1 MECERGVPR
10 EIGTCVSDLYKRSI
24 CAVMAVL
31 FLTMSLPGCL
41 SLVYGREIME
51 GVRGEPKIDED
62 WRVYDLSHT
71 FVLEGADAFSQ
82 IQESKTEQI
91 EIDETVSEVV
101 IIFKTSVNYHLGE
114 SDQRYVS
121 VQLLWCDEFGSNCDT
136 SNPIYEVMAD
146 NGSYP
151 QETIE
156 IDRDITQFEDGMWLL
171 SVDGRGGGT
180 NTGISTLDF
189 EDSWLLR
196 VRVVR
201 PCLQFPESPTECTP
215 LIDL

>member
-1 MECERGVPR
+1 MSG
-10 EIGTCVSDLYKRSI
+10 LYKRSI

-101 IIFKTSVNYHLGE
+101 IIFKTSVNYHLGD

>member
-1 MECERGVPR
+1 MG
-10 EIGTCVSDLYKRSI
+10 GLYKRSI
-24 CAVMAVL
+24 CAVMTVL
-31 FLTMSLPGCL
+31 LVTMSLPGCL

-51 GVRGEPKIDED
+51 GVRGEPEIDED

-121 VQLLWCDEFGSNCDT
+121 VQLLWCDEFGSNDEETNGTASKSTFGSGQTLIISGT
-136 SNPIYEVMAD
+136 SSSLSHPSA
-146 NGSYP
+146 
-151 QETIE
+151 E
-156 IDRDITQFEDGMWLL
+156 IATMFSTKFPAWLI
-171 SVDGRGGGT
+171 VRGKLGT
-180 NTGISTLDF
+180 G
-189 EDSWLLR
+189 
-196 VRVVR
+196 
-201 PCLQFPESPTECTP
+201 P
-215 LIDL
+215 L

>member
-1 MECERGVPR
+1 MGGV
-10 EIGTCVSDLYKRSI
+10 YNRSI
-24 CAVMAVL
+24 CAGMTVL
-31 FLTMSLPGCL
+31 FVTMSLPGCL

-51 GVRGEPKIDED
+51 GVRGEPEIDED

-151 QETIE
+151 QETVE
-156 IDRDITQFEDGMWLL
+156 IDRDINQFDDGIWLSEIDEGCYEQFSNVKILKDNFEDF
-171 SVDGRGGGT
+171 
-180 NTGISTLDF
+180 LDNL
-189 EDSWLLR
+189 E
-196 VRVVR
+196 
-201 PCLQFPESPTECTP
+201 EK
-215 LIDL
+215 

>member
-1 MECERGVPR
+1 MSG
-10 EIGTCVSDLYKRSI
+10 LYKRSI
-24 CAVMAVL
+24 CAVMTVL

-101 IIFKTSVNYHLGE
+101 IIFKTSVNYHLGD

-156 IDRDITQFEDGMWLL
+156 IPRHHQFEDGMWLL
-171 SVDGRGGGT
+171 SVDGRGVEP
-180 NTGISTLDF
+180 IQESTLDF

-201 PCLQFPESPTECTP
+201 PAYNSRKVRQNVHHSSIC
-215 LIDL
+215 D

>member
-1 MECERGVPR
+1 M
-10 EIGTCVSDLYKRSI
+10 SSLYKRSI
-24 CAVMAVL
+24 CAVMTVL

-101 IIFKTSVNYHLGE
+101 IIFKTSVNYHLGD

-180 NTGISTLDF
+180 NTGISTLVNSRHTD
-189 EDSWLLR
+189 EDEIVAEILKHY
-196 VRVVR
+196 
-201 PCLQFPESPTECTP
+201 FHTP
-215 LIDL
+215 KNIC

>member
-1 MECERGVPR
+1 
-10 EIGTCVSDLYKRSI
+10 VSGLYKRSI
-24 CAVMAVL
+24 CAVMTVL

-82 IQESKTEQI
+82 IQETKTEQI

-156 IDRDITQFEDGMWLL
+156 IDRDINQFEDGMWLL

>member
-1 MECERGVPR
+1 MG
-10 EIGTCVSDLYKRSI
+10 GLYKRSI
-24 CAVMAVL
+24 CAVMTVL
-31 FLTMSLPGCL
+31 LLTMSLPGCL

-51 GVRGEPKIDED
+51 GVRGEPEIDED

-151 QETIE
+151 QETVE
-156 IDRDITQFEDGMWLL
+156 IDRDINQFDDGMWLL
-171 SVDGRGGGT
+171 TVDGRGGGT

-201 PCLQFPESPTECTP
+201 PCLQFPESPPECTP

>member
-1 MECERGVPR
+1 M
-10 EIGTCVSDLYKRSI
+10 T
-24 CAVMAVL
+24 VL

-151 QETIE
+151 QETVE
-156 IDRDITQFEDGMWLL
+156 IDRDITQFDDGMWLL
-171 SVDGRGGGT
+171 TVDGRGGGT

>member
-1 MECERGVPR
+1 MSG
-10 EIGTCVSDLYKRSI
+10 LYKRSI
-24 CAVMAVL
+24 CAVMTVL

-82 IQESKTEQI
+82 IQETKTEQI

-151 QETIE
+151 QETVE
-156 IDRDITQFEDGMWLL
+156 IDRDINQFDDGMWLL
-171 SVDGRGGGT
+171 TVDGRGGGT

>member
-1 MECERGVPR
+1 
-10 EIGTCVSDLYKRSI
+10 VSGLYKRSI

-101 IIFKTSVNYHLGE
+101 IIFKTSVNYHLGD

>member
-1 MECERGVPR
+1 MG
-10 EIGTCVSDLYKRSI
+10 GLYKRSI
-24 CAVMAVL
+24 CTVMTVL
-31 FLTMSLPGCL
+31 LLTMSLPGCL

-51 GVRGEPKIDED
+51 GVRGEPEIDED

-151 QETIE
+151 QETVE
-156 IDRDITQFEDGMWLL
+156 IDRDITQFDDGMWLL
-171 SVDGRGGGT
+171 TVDGRGGGT

>member
-1 MECERGVPR
+1 MSG
-10 EIGTCVSDLYKRSI
+10 LYKRSI
-24 CAVMAVL
+24 CAAMTVL

-51 GVRGEPKIDED
+51 GVRGEPEIDED

-121 VQLLWCDEFGSNCDT
+121 VELLWCDEFGSNCDT

-156 IDRDITQFEDGMWLL
+156 IDRDITQFNDGMWLL
-171 SVDGRGGGT
+171 TVDGRGGGT

-215 LIDL
+215 LID

>member
-1 MECERGVPR
+1 MG
-10 EIGTCVSDLYKRSI
+10 GLYKRSI
-24 CAVMAVL
+24 CAVMTVL

-51 GVRGEPKIDED
+51 GVRGEPEIDED

-121 VQLLWCDEFGSNCDT
+121 VQLLWCDEFGPNCDT

-151 QETIE
+151 QETVE
-156 IDRDITQFEDGMWLL
+156 IDRDITQFDDGMWLL
-171 SVDGRGGGT
+171 TVDGRGGGT

>member
-1 MECERGVPR
+1 M
-10 EIGTCVSDLYKRSI
+10 SDLYKRSI

>member
-1 MECERGVPR
+1 MSG
-10 EIGTCVSDLYKRSI
+10 LYKRSI
-24 CAVMAVL
+24 CAVMTVL
-31 FLTMSLPGCL
+31 ILTMSLPGCL
-41 SLVYGREIME
+41 SLGYGREIME

-82 IQESKTEQI
+82 IQESKAEQI

-101 IIFKTSVNYHLGE
+101 IIFKTSVNYHLGD
-114 SDQRYVS
+114 SDQRYVA

>member
-1 MECERGVPR
+1 MSG
-10 EIGTCVSDLYKRSI
+10 LYKRSI
-24 CAVMAVL
+24 CAVMTVL

-101 IIFKTSVNYHLGE
+101 IIFKTSVNYHLGD

-189 EDSWLLR
+189 EASWLLR

-201 PCLQFPESPTECTP
+201 PCLQFPERPTECTP

>member
-1 MECERGVPR
+1 M
-10 EIGTCVSDLYKRSI
+10 SSLYKRSI
-24 CAVMAVL
+24 CAVMTVL

-71 FVLEGADAFSQ
+71 FVLEGVDATNQAFA
-82 IQESKTEQI
+82 EDEAQI
-91 EIDETVSEVV
+91 EIDETVSEIV
-101 IIFKTSVNYHLGE
+101 IIFKTSVNYHFGD
-114 SDQRYVS
+114 SDQRYVE
-121 VQLLWCDEFGSNCDT
+121 VKLVWCDEFGSNCDS
-136 SNPIYEVMAD
+136 SNPIYEVRAD

-151 QETIE
+151 QETVE
-156 IDRDITQFEDGMWLL
+156 INRDIEQFVDGMWLL
-171 SVDGRGGGT
+171 TVEGVGAGT
-180 NTGISTLDF
+180 NTGISTIDF

-201 PCLQFPESPTECTP
+201 PCLQFPESPDDCTP
-215 LIDL
+215 LIEL

>member
-1 MECERGVPR
+1 VG
-10 EIGTCVSDLYKRSI
+10 GLYKRSI
-24 CAVMAVL
+24 CAVMTVL

-51 GVRGEPKIDED
+51 GVRGEPEIDED

-151 QETIE
+151 QETVE
-156 IDRDITQFEDGMWLL
+156 IDRDITQFDDGMWLL
-171 SVDGRGGGT
+171 TVDGRGGGT

>member
-1 MECERGVPR
+1 MSG
-10 EIGTCVSDLYKRSI
+10 LYKRSI
-24 CAVMAVL
+24 CAVMTVL
-31 FLTMSLPGCL
+31 ILTMSLPGCL

-82 IQESKTEQI
+82 IQESKAEQI

-121 VQLLWCDEFGSNCDT
+121 VHLLWCDEFGSNCDT

>member
-1 MECERGVPR
+1 MG
-10 EIGTCVSDLYKRSI
+10 GLYKRSI
-24 CAVMAVL
+24 CAVMTVL
-31 FLTMSLPGCL
+31 LLTMSLPGCL

-51 GVRGEPKIDED
+51 GVRGEPEIDED

-146 NGSYP
+146 NGSYT
-151 QETIE
+151 QETVE
-156 IDRDITQFEDGMWLL
+156 IDRDINQFDDGMWVLT
-171 SVDGRGGGT
+171 VDGRGGGT

>member
-1 MECERGVPR
+1 MSG
-10 EIGTCVSDLYKRSI
+10 LYKRSI
-24 CAVMAVL
+24 CAVMTVL

>member
-1 MECERGVPR
+1 M
-10 EIGTCVSDLYKRSI
+10 SDLYKRSI

-101 IIFKTSVNYHLGE
+101 IIFKTSVNYHLGD

>member
-1 MECERGVPR
+1 MSG
-10 EIGTCVSDLYKRSI
+10 LYKRSI
-24 CAVMAVL
+24 CAVMTVL

-51 GVRGEPKIDED
+51 GVRGEPEIDED

-151 QETIE
+151 QETVE
-156 IDRDITQFEDGMWLL
+156 IDRDINQFDDGMWLL
-171 SVDGRGGGT
+171 TVDGRGGGT

>member
-1 MECERGVPR
+1 MG
-10 EIGTCVSDLYKRSI
+10 SLYKRSI
-24 CAVMAVL
+24 CATMVVL

-62 WRVYDLSHT
+62 WRVYDMSHT
-71 FVLEGADAFSQ
+71 FILEGADAFAQ
-82 IQESKTEQI
+82 IQETKTEQI

-101 IIFKTSVNYHLGE
+101 IIFKTSVNYHLGD
-114 SDQRYVS
+114 SDQRYVH
-121 VQLLWCDEFGSNCDT
+121 VELLWCDEFGSNCDT
-136 SNPIYEVMAD
+136 TNPIYEIMAD

-151 QETIE
+151 QETVE
-156 IDRDITQFEDGMWLL
+156 INRDINQFEDGMWRLTI
-171 SVDGRGGGT
+171 DGRGGGT
-180 NTGISTLDF
+180 NTGISTIDF

-201 PCLQFPESPTECTP
+201 PCLQFPESPDACTP
-215 LIDL
+215 LIEL

>member
-1 MECERGVPR
+1 MG
-10 EIGTCVSDLYKRSI
+10 GLYKRSI
-24 CAVMAVL
+24 CAVMTVL
-31 FLTMSLPGCL
+31 LLTMSLPGCL

-51 GVRGEPKIDED
+51 GVRGEPEIDED

-151 QETIE
+151 QETVE
-156 IDRDITQFEDGMWLL
+156 IDRDINQFDDGMWLL
-171 SVDGRGGGT
+171 TVDGRGGGT

-201 PCLQFPESPTECTP
+201 PCLQFPESTTECTP

>member
-1 MECERGVPR
+1 MSG
-10 EIGTCVSDLYKRSI
+10 LYKRSI
-24 CAVMAVL
+24 CAVMTVL

-51 GVRGEPKIDED
+51 GVRGEPEIDED

-121 VQLLWCDEFGSNCDT
+121 VELIWCDEFGSNCDT

-156 IDRDITQFEDGMWLL
+156 IDRDITQFDDGMWLL
-171 SVDGRGGGT
+171 TVDGRGGGT

>member
-1 MECERGVPR
+1 M
-10 EIGTCVSDLYKRSI
+10 SSLYKRSI
-24 CAVMAVL
+24 CAVMTVL

-101 IIFKTSVNYHLGE
+101 IIFKTSVNYHLGD

-151 QETIE
+151 QETVE

-180 NTGISTLDF
+180 NTGISTLDL

>member
-1 MECERGVPR
+1 M
-10 EIGTCVSDLYKRSI
+10 SSLYKRSI
-24 CAVMAVL
+24 CAVMTVL

-151 QETIE
+151 QETVE
-156 IDRDITQFEDGMWLL
+156 IDRDITQFDDGMWLL
-171 SVDGRGGGT
+171 TVDGRGGGT

>member
-1 MECERGVPR
+1 MG
-10 EIGTCVSDLYKRSI
+10 GLYKRSI
-24 CAVMAVL
+24 CAVMTVL
-31 FLTMSLPGCL
+31 LLTMSLPGCL

-51 GVRGEPKIDED
+51 GVRGEPEIDED

-71 FVLEGADAFSQ
+71 FVLEGAEAFSQ

-151 QETIE
+151 QETVE
-156 IDRDITQFEDGMWLL
+156 IDRDINQFDDGMWLL
-171 SVDGRGGGT
+171 TVDGRGGGT

>member
-1 MECERGVPR
+1 MYRCNG
-10 EIGTCVSDLYKRSI
+10 GACVSGLYKRSI
-24 CAVMAVL
+24 CAVMTVL

-82 IQESKTEQI
+82 IQETKTEQI

>member
-1 MECERGVPR
+1 MSG
-10 EIGTCVSDLYKRSI
+10 LYKRSI
-24 CAVMAVL
+24 CAVMTVL

-82 IQESKTEQI
+82 IQETKTEQI

-156 IDRDITQFEDGMWLL
+156 IDRDINQFEDGMWLL

>member
-1 MECERGVPR
+1 MSG
-10 EIGTCVSDLYKRSI
+10 LYKRSI
-24 CAVMAVL
+24 CAVMTVL
-31 FLTMSLPGCL
+31 FLTISLPGCL

>member
-1 MECERGVPR
+1 MSG
-10 EIGTCVSDLYKRSI
+10 LYKRSI
-24 CAVMAVL
+24 CAVMTVL

-82 IQESKTEQI
+82 IQETKTEQI

-101 IIFKTSVNYHLGE
+101 IIFKTSVNYHLGD

-121 VQLLWCDEFGSNCDT
+121 VQLLWGDEFGSNCDT

>member
-1 MECERGVPR
+1 MSG
-10 EIGTCVSDLYKRSI
+10 LYKRSI
-24 CAVMAVL
+24 CAVMTVL

-82 IQESKTEQI
+82 IQETKTEQI

-101 IIFKTSVNYHLGE
+101 IIFKTSVNYHLGD

>member
-1 MECERGVPR
+1 M
-10 EIGTCVSDLYKRSI
+10 SSLYKRSI

-101 IIFKTSVNYHLGE
+101 IIFKTSVNYHLGD

>member
-1 MECERGVPR
+1 MSG
-10 EIGTCVSDLYKRSI
+10 LYKRSI
-24 CAVMAVL
+24 CAVMTVL

-82 IQESKTEQI
+82 IQETKTEQI

-151 QETIE
+151 QETVE

>member
-1 MECERGVPR
+1 MG
-10 EIGTCVSDLYKRSI
+10 GLYKRSI
-24 CAVMAVL
+24 CAVMTVL
-31 FLTMSLPGCL
+31 LLTMSLPGCL

-51 GVRGEPKIDED
+51 GVRGEPEIDED

-151 QETIE
+151 QETVE
-156 IDRDITQFEDGMWLL
+156 IDRDINQFDDGMWLL
-171 SVDGRGGGT
+171 TVDGRGGGT

-201 PCLQFPESPTECTP
+201 PCLQVPESPTECTP

>member
-1 MECERGVPR
+1 MSG
-10 EIGTCVSDLYKRSI
+10 LYKRSI
-24 CAVMAVL
+24 CAVMTVL

-121 VQLLWCDEFGSNCDT
+121 VQLIWCDEFGSNCDT